1 MMRDS
6 KIIGRRTRRPSPEAY
21 LGLLGPHPALQPLD
35 QRADAGLADDAAAF
49 RRLAVEFTLDGED
62 LVDALHRLNG
72 HRRPH
77 GLAEIGQLEELGT
90 AVGPA

>member
-1 MMRDS
+1 MRTGS
-6 KIIGRRTRRPSPEAY
+6 TARRE
-21 LGLLGPHPALQPLD
+21 LGPLGPHPALQPLD

-62 LVDALHRLNG
+62 LVDAPHRLDG

-77 GLAEIGQLEELGT
+77 GLGEIGQLEELGT